1 MEPIIGLLTAELYI
15 GEAQS
20 LKDKRSVVNSV
31 LQRLANRFNVA
42 VAEIDLLDDH
52 CHAVIAV
59 TTVANERRFVSQMLE
74 AVQKALDTDHRAV
87 LEAWQTE
94 II

>member
-15 GEAQS
+15 GEALS
-20 LKDKRSVVNSV
+20 LKDKRSVVSS
-31 LQRLANRFNVA
+31 LLKRLSNRFNVA

-52 CHAVIAV
+52 RHAVIAV
-59 TTVANERRFVSQMLE
+59 TTVANDSRFVNQVLE
-74 AVQKALDTDHRAV
+74 AVHNALETNPRAV
-87 LEAWQTE
+87 LHDCQIE